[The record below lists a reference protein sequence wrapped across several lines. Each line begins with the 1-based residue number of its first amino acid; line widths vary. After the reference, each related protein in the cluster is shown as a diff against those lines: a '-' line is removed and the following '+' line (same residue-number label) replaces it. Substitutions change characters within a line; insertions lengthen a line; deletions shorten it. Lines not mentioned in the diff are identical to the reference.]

1 MTDKDLLKAIGR
13 IDDWFIEEAA
23 ESASAPQRVRR
34 RRARRTALLA
44 ACLAVAVGV
53 TAAIGLPGRNSSM
66 PGSVPELNNAS
77 PAGNVAQYDRDTA
90 TVREDASDAP
100 GDPRETD
107 QAVKGL
113 MPPKSMPD
121 GTALSGLQQNTKVLK
136 HLQTKDA
143 VIPESGYGDVFAK
156 LLEMDAVREIWYLS
170 IKRSTK

>member
-23 ESASAPQRVRR
+23 ESASVPQRVRR

-77 PAGNVAQYDRDTA
+77 PVGNVAQLDRDPT
-90 TVREDASDAP
+90 TVHEDALAAP

-113 MPPKSMPD
+113 VPSKNMSD
-121 GTALSGLQQNTKVLK
+121 GSALSGLQQNVKVLK
-136 HLQTKDA
+136 HLQKT
-143 VIPESGYGDVFAK
+143 
-156 LLEMDAVREIWYLS
+156 DAVRELDYLQKTDAVRELWYRS
-170 IKRSTK
+170 IRRSTK

>member
-66 PGSVPELNNAS
+66 PGSVPELKNAS
-77 PAGNVAQYDRDTA
+77 PAGNVAQFDRDPA
-90 TVREDASDAP
+90 TVQEDSMAAP

-113 MPPKSMPD
+113 VPSKNMSD
-121 GTALSGLQQNTKVLK
+121 GSAPSGLHQDVKVLK
-136 HLQTKDA
+136 HLQKT
-143 VIPESGYGDVFAK
+143 
-156 LLEMDAVREIWYLS
+156 DAVRELWYLS
-170 IKRSTK
+170 IRRSTK